1 MKFITKLITG
11 NRVGTKA
18 LYGVIDPTTLDALP
32 LSATDNADGTATLK
46 IDGEF
51 TATIDPATL
60 AKDATLTGVISGGK
74 VKTTPDLPTG
84 AALAS
89 KQDTQIA
96 AELAIRAAVE
106 GATPAGENHTGQM
119 GGHTVAL
126 SPSSGPVCD
135 TSIYA
140 SGDLIGGLLTFANA
154 ARIAAGSGT
163 IQGVVIGD
171 LAKQDAAIDIVFFN
185 ANPDGTTFTDQAP
198 LDIADADIPKIIGVM
213 KVLASDYSDFNDN
226 SVATKAPFGLPFKL
240 ASGTSIYACLVCR
253 GTPTYAS
260 ASDLT
265 PKIKIYQD

>member
-1 MKFITKLITG
+1 MTGPKIPITNPQMRLAECVKIDEDYISKLLILDENNDSNLSSIITK
-11 NRVGTKA
+11 
-18 LYGVIDPTTLDALP
+18 IDLL
-32 LSATDNADGTATLK
+32 NAILGD
-46 IDGEF
+46 
-51 TATIDPATL
+51 
-60 AKDATLTGVISGGK
+60 
-74 VKTTPDLPTG
+74 
-84 AALAS
+84 LAS

-96 AELAIRAAVE
+96 AEQAIRAAVE
-106 GATPAGENHTGQM
+106 GATPTGENHIGQM

-135 TSIYA
+135 TNIYA

-154 ARIAAGSGT
+154 ARVAAGSGT

-171 LAKQDAAIDIVFFN
+171 LAKQDSAIDIVFFN
-185 ANPDGTTFTDQAP
+185 ANPDGTTFTDQAA

-265 PKIKIYQD
+265 PKVKIYQD